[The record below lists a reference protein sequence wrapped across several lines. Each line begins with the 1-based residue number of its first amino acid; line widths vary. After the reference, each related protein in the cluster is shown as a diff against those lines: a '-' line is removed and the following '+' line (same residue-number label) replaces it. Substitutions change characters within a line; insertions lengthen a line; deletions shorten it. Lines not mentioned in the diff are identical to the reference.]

1 MNYDK
6 VYNEFTKTSDIVK
19 DVLVKHPN
27 TRDDDFVLYAWV
39 LYHKGINLNQSLR
52 DFLAT
57 ASKSDAPA
65 FATITKC
72 RRTLQGIY
80 PQLKGKSYDRRQ
92 EMQMVYK
99 TYNQENN

>member
-19 DVLVKHPN
+19 DILAKHPN
-27 TRDDDFVLYAWV
+27 TRDNDFVLYAWV
-39 LYHKGINLNQSLR
+39 LYYKGINLNQSLR
-52 DFLAT
+52 KFLAT
-57 ASKSDAPA
+57 ASKSDVPA

-80 PQLKGKSYDRRQ
+80 PQLKGKSFDKRQ
-92 EMQMVYK
+92 EMQMIYK